1 EIRLG
6 ANVLSESGDSSRF
19 NVLPTAS
26 VEFALA
32 PEYFHVFGG
41 ITGGVKRNSLKELSA
56 INPYLTEDVVFANSF
71 ERFQVYGGIKGNAG
85 ATFGYKARVYF
96 TQTENMAMFLNDE
109 QRPEAFTLV
118 YEPSG
123 KSTSIFG
130 VEGEILFRV
139 SEMINIGGNL
149 NIRNIDVPTQEHAWY
164 MPKVEIGAN
173 ARFNI
178 SEKLYIDGEL
188 RFLGETYGRV
198 MEED

>member
-1 EIRLG
+1 
-6 ANVLSESGDSSRF
+6 S
-19 NVLPTAS
+19 
-26 VEFALA
+26 
-32 PEYFHVFGG
+32 
-41 ITGGVKRNSLKELSA
+41 
-56 INPYLTEDVVFANSF
+56 
-71 ERFQVYGGIKGNAG
+71 
-85 ATFGYKARVYF
+85 
-96 TQTENMAMFLNDE
+96 QTENMAMFLNDE
-109 QRPEAFTLV
+109 QGPEAFTLV

-198 MEED
+198 MEEDNSIITPGLPQRIAVNKTMPSFVDLSAGASYKINNQFGLFGRVNNILNSKYERFGYYPALGMNIYGGLTFSF